1 MDRHGMRGSS
11 GHGGQ
16 GKPGRIT
23 AAQATSTL
31 WRNTSWNLLG
41 TGLPM
46 LLALITVPI
55 LIHGAGIERFGVLTI
70 AWAIL
75 EYFGLFDLGVGRT
88 TIKFLAE
95 SFEHDRAVE
104 SREIFWTTVLLSCLF
119 GLLGGLILVALTP
132 WLVEE
137 ALNVPTKL
145 QTETRGAFYLL
156 ALGVPLT
163 TTTLALRGT
172 LEAKHHFRLVNTI
185 QVPNSALTQVAP
197 LLALLFGRDLRL
209 LVGAMLLS
217 RLCGASMFLVSA
229 LRNLEHPL
237 RGPFFSRKRLRTLFS
252 YSSWQG
258 VTNTISPLM
267 ETGDKF
273 VVGALSSLTA
283 VAYYATPAEVIKRL
297 LILPASVGRTTFPI
311 FSAGISI
318 QERTRV
324 CIRAVKRLA
333 MILAPLAAT
342 IIVFA
347 TDLLSLWVG
356 PSFAHH
362 SAPVLQILAVGL
374 LANSLAF
381 VPFGMIQGL
390 GRPDVTAKF
399 HLLELPIFFLLLWYG
414 VLHWG
419 IVGAATA
426 WTARVGLDLGLL
438 TIYTGRTKRVDMR
451 IVAEEDL
458 RWILGLG
465 LLLLAAGWLLQELIA
480 QPLLKFG
487 SWGFVLCVVAYIA
500 WHKALTVE
508 EQTRVIRRSKK
519 LAQIENHLR
528 KRVAAW
534 RENSR

>member
-1 MDRHGMRGSS
+1 
-11 GHGGQ
+11 
-16 GKPGRIT
+16 
-23 AAQATSTL
+23 
-31 WRNTSWNLLG
+31 
-41 TGLPM
+41 M

-55 LIHGAGIERFGVLTI
+55 LIHGVGIERFGVLTI
-70 AWAIL
+70 VWATL
-75 EYFGLFDLGVGRT
+75 DYFGLLDLGVGRA

-119 GLLGGLILVALTP
+119 GLLGGLVLVALTP
-132 WLVEE
+132 WLVEG
-137 ALNVPTKL
+137 ALNVPANL

-172 LEAKHHFRLVNTI
+172 LEAKHLFRLVNII
-185 QVPNSALTQVAP
+185 QVPNSALTQAAP
-197 LLALLFGRDLRL
+197 LIALLFGRDLRL

-217 RLCGASMFLVSA
+217 RLCGAGMFLASA

-258 VTNTISPLM
+258 VSNTISPLM

-273 VVGALSSLTA
+273 VVGALSSLSA
-283 VAYYATPAEVIKRL
+283 VAYYATPAEVINRL

-311 FSAGISI
+311 FSAGIGLH
-318 QERTRV
+318 ERTRI

-342 IIVFA
+342 IIVLA
-347 TDLLSLWVG
+347 PDLLSLWVG

-414 VLHWG
+414 VRHWG
-419 IVGAATA
+419 SVGAATA

-438 TIYTGRTKRVDMR
+438 TIYTRRTKRVDMR
-451 IVAEEDL
+451 IVAEESL
-458 RWILGLG
+458 RRVLGLG
-465 LLLLAAGWLLQELIA
+465 LLLLAAGWLLQVLIA
-480 QPLLKFG
+480 QPLLKCG
-487 SWGFVLCVVAYIA
+487 SWGFVLCIVAYIA
-500 WHKALTVE
+500 WHKALTVQ
-508 EQTRVIRRSKK
+508 EQTWVIHHSKK
-519 LAQIENHLR
+519 LAQIENQLR
-528 KRVAAW
+528 KRVVAW

>member
-1 MDRHGMRGSS
+1 MDRYGTKGSFD
-11 GHGGQ
+11 HGGQ

-23 AAQATSTL
+23 AAQASSTI
-31 WRNTSWNLLG
+31 WRNASWNLLG

-55 LIHGAGIERFGVLTI
+55 LIHGAGIERFGVLAI
-70 AWAIL
+70 AWAL
-75 EYFGLFDLGVGRT
+75 LDYFGLFDLGVGRT
-88 TIKFLAE
+88 AIKFLAE

-104 SREIFWTTVLLSCLF
+104 SRETFWTAVLLSCLF
-119 GLLGGLILVALTP
+119 GLLGGLILVVLTP
-132 WLVEE
+132 WLVEG

-156 ALGVPLT
+156 ALGVPVT

-172 LEAKHHFRLVNTI
+172 LEAKHHFRLMNTI
-185 QVPNSALTQVAP
+185 QMPNSALTQAAP

-209 LVGAMLLS
+209 LVGAMVLS
-217 RLCGASMFLVSA
+217 RLLGAGMFLASA
-229 LRNLEHPL
+229 LRSLEHPFM
-237 RGPFFSRKRLRTLFS
+237 GPFFSLKRLRSLFS
-252 YSSWQG
+252 YSSWQA
-258 VTNTISPLM
+258 VTNAISPLM

-297 LILPASVGRTTFPI
+297 LILPSSVGRTTFPI
-311 FSAGISI
+311 FSAGIGL

-347 TDLLSLWVG
+347 PDLLSLWVG

-414 VLHWG
+414 VRHWG

-426 WTARVGLDLGLL
+426 WTARVVLDLGLL
-438 TIYTGRTKRVDMR
+438 AIYTGRTKMVDMR

-458 RWILGLG
+458 RQVLGLG

-480 QPLLKFG
+480 QPLWKCS
-487 SWGFVLCVVAYIA
+487 SWGFVLCVVAYMT

-508 EQTRVIRRSKK
+508 EQTRVIRYSKK
-519 LAQIENHLR
+519 LAQNQNYLR

-534 RENSR
+534 WKNS